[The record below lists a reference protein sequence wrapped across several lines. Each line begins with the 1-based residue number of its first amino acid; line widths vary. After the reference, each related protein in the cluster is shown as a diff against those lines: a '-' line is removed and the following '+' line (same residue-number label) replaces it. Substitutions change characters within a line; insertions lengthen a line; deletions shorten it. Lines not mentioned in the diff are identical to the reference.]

1 MSHNH
6 TDISDDNE
14 PFYDDGG
21 DQSIPLPVALMI
33 SVAVLSSLGYN
44 ATDTGKNKKLQAPF
58 VQAVAAAPAPASAPK
73 LARTEDGCVLYT
85 ASRSP
90 ACK

>member
-33 SVAVLSSLGYN
+33 GVALLSHMG
-44 ATDTGKNKKLQAPF
+44 TDKASPTTKPSF
-58 VQAVAAAPAPASAPK
+58 VKAAVAAPTQAIAPQLQRDAQ
-73 LARTEDGCVLYT
+73 GCVIYT